1 MCIRD
6 RPWFSEYGFQQTRA
20 FRALKVWMAL
30 RHHGLAGYRVSI
42 EKDLALAEYLT
53 SLLKSR
59 DDFEVFEPQSLSIVC
74 FRYLP
79 PGVSGDE
86 QIMGSINR
94 EILKTIQLGGEAFIS
109 STVMDNK
116 FWLRACIVNP
126 RANKSDIEALYESL
140 MAILPRMGL
149 GRLHTARVESLG
161 GDRLA
166 TPKPIDR
173 R

>member
-1 MCIRD
+1 
-6 RPWFSEYGFQQTRA
+6 
-20 FRALKVWMAL
+20 
-30 RHHGLAGYRVSI
+30 
-42 EKDLALAEYLT
+42 
-53 SLLKSR
+53 
-59 DDFEVFEPQSLSIVC
+59 
-74 FRYLP
+74 
-79 PGVSGDE
+79 
-86 QIMGSINR
+86 MGSINR